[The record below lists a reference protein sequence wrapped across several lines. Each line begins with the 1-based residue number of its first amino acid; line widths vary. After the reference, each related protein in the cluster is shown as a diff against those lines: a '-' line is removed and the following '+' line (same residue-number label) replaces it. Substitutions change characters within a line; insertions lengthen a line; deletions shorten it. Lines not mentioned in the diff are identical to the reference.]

1 MVRSFLWLLLLFVC
15 LALAVLFAAMNPGS
29 IDLDLGFSAFHL
41 QKSLALTFAF
51 AAGFAF
57 GLLCLSLV
65 LLRASLERRR
75 LAKALRLAEAEIHAL
90 RSQPAPHA
98 D

>member
-1 MVRSFLWLLLLFVC
+1 VRGFFWLLLLFFC
-15 LALAVLFAAMNPGS
+15 LAMAVAFAAMNPGS
-29 IDLDLGFSAFHL
+29 IDLDLGFAAFHL
-41 QKSLALTFAF
+41 QKSLAFTLAF
-51 AAGFAF
+51 VAGFAF
-57 GLLCLSLV
+57 GLLCLSV
-65 LLRASLERRR
+65 ILLRASLERRR